1 MIHEMTQAKNAAG
14 LFAGW
19 QETMVWSCLQGVMGR
34 VYGDDGEEPVSAMA
48 LLGDFCFFAGKP
60 HRELVLE
67 APGLEGRDFLIMTP
81 RDQGWA
87 KLIEDC
93 HGTGVKRSVRYA
105 IKKEPDVFDRDR
117 LRAAVDSLPEGY
129 ELRAMDQG
137 LFLRCLEIPWC
148 RDWVALY
155 GDYAQYRERGLG
167 AVILKDGE
175 PVSGA
180 SSYSG
185 YLGGI
190 EIEID
195 TRTDYRRR
203 GLAYICGAKLIL
215 DCLERGWYPSWDAQN
230 LWSVALA
237 EKLGYHFDHEYVVYE
252 WNGQS

>member
-1 MIHEMTQAKNAAG
+1 M
-14 LFAGW
+14 LF
-19 QETMVWSCLQGVMGR
+19 
-34 VYGDDGEEPVSAMA
+34 
-48 LLGDFCFFAGKP
+48 
-60 HRELVLE
+60 
-67 APGLEGRDFLIMTP
+67 
-81 RDQGWA
+81 
-87 KLIEDC
+87 
-93 HGTGVKRSVRYA
+93 RS
-105 IKKEPDVFDRDR
+105 
-117 LRAAVDSLPEGY
+117 
-129 ELRAMDQG
+129 
-137 LFLRCLEIPWC
+137 
-148 RDWVALY
+148 VALY